1 MNARAGYQYHQDLG
15 DEHEG
20 FAPGTRLTSYRKT
33 GCARTALSG
42 IKTST
47 HCNSLTR
54 HDNTRI
60 QCCCERMTELAHVD
74 RELHFPM
81 SR

>member
-1 MNARAGYQYHQDLG
+1 MSSVHECPGCGYQYHQDLG

-20 FAPGTRLTSYRKT
+20 LPRAPRLTSYRKT

-42 IKTST
+42 IKKTSN

-54 HDNTRI
+54 HRQRPN
-60 QCCCERMTELAHVD
+60 
-74 RELHFPM
+74 
-81 SR
+81 